1 MSRDEFHD
9 WLSERLGLVTL
20 VYYENVMT
28 YVAMAVETAKFPN
41 KSPRVAKEANPLA
54 ISPGVSSSESVS
66 AANLGATSESNS
78 YKERKKKKKKAAAS
92 SNDSSKKGV
101 ASKKTVGK
109 NKVMAYS
116 DML

>member
-1 MSRDEFHD
+1 MSREDFHD

-28 YVAMAVETAKFPN
+28 YVAMAVETAKFPE
-41 KSPRVAKEANPLA
+41 KSTRVAKEVNPLA
-54 ISPGVSSSESVS
+54 ISPGVSPSESVS
-66 AANLGATSESNS
+66 ATNLGAASESNS
-78 YKERKKKKKKAAAS
+78 YKERKKKKKAAAS